1 MCRCPLPGCSCRSFT
16 INDLEEDD
24 DMATRISHSLARKKT
39 SVEVSVPQDTEDME
53 TEDEDEGDDAI
64 EVDTEN
70 EDTQSQE
77 LF

>member
-1 MCRCPLPGCSCRSFT
+1 
-16 INDLEEDD
+16 
-24 DMATRISHSLARKKT
+24 MAARISNSLAKKKT
-39 SVEVSVPQDTEDME
+39 SLETSVPQDTEDME
-53 TEDEDEGDDAI
+53 TEDEDDGDDAA